1 MLLGIDHVVIACP
14 DPDAAADELEKRVGL
29 RAGGGGRHE
38 ALGTFNRLVWLGDTY
53 LELIGVLDHLAAER
67 SWVGAP
73 TVRALDRG
81 GGLATW
87 AVSTN
92 DLDGD
97 VARLKADRSGLT
109 DARAGE
115 RVRADGQVVRWRLA
129 APGSLGPNEAPFLIE
144 HDPTAAEWT
153 PADRAAR
160 AHGPHPLGGAVWL
173 EILEIPV
180 GDPGA
185 VGLRVLR
192 TVGIGPF
199 RPSLAGRGARD
210 ATIGRQTIRYRRA
223 AAQDDDRATVNVVVD
238 GDAIGPRTVDAI
250 GCRFI
255 IRSR

>member
-14 DPDAAADELEKRVGL
+14 DPDAAADELEERVGL

-53 LELIGVLDHLAAER
+53 LELIGVFDRPSAER

-87 AVSTN
+87 AVATD

-97 VARLKADRSGLT
+97 IARLRADRSGLT

-129 APGSLGPNEAPFLIE
+129 SPDVLGPDQAPFLIE
-144 HDPTAAEWT
+144 HDRTAAEWT

-160 AHGPHPLGGAVWL
+160 QLASHPLRGPVRL
-173 EILEIPV
+173 ECLEIPV
-180 GDPGA
+180 ADPGA

-210 ATIGRQTIRYRRA
+210 AAIGTQTIRYRRA
-223 AAQDDDRATVNVVVD
+223 GPSDRGLPTIHLIVGGSAVE
-238 GDAIGPRTVDAI
+238 PRQVDAV
-250 GCRFI
+250 GCRFAL
-255 IRSR
+255 RSV